1 MSTLGK
7 TKAAEIAYARIQL
20 LKAQMKQTDFNPA
33 DDYKGTLMQRPQQR
47 IIKRTQELQS
57 NREQQEIMRV
67 AEMAKRIEEGFKTNA
82 KTKV

>member
-1 MSTLGK
+1 MSTVGK
-7 TKAAEIAYARIQL
+7 TKAAEMAYARIQL

-47 IIKRTQELQS
+47 II
-57 NREQQEIMRV
+57 NRNETLAANRKQQEIMRV
-67 AEMAKRIEEGFKTNA
+67 AKMEKRIEEGFKTNA

>member
-1 MSTLGK
+1 M
-7 TKAAEIAYARIQL
+7 AYARIQL

-47 IIKRTQELQS
+47 IINRNETLAA
-57 NREQQEIMRV
+57 NREQQEIMKV
-67 AEMAKRIEEGFKTNA
+67 AKMAKRIEEGFKTNA

>member
-1 MSTLGK
+1 MSTVGK
-7 TKAAEIAYARIQL
+7 TKAAEMAYARIQL

-47 IIKRTQELQS
+47 II
-57 NREQQEIMRV
+57 NRNETLAANRKQQEIMRV
-67 AEMAKRIEEGFKTNA
+67 AKMAKRIEEGFKTNA

>member
-1 MSTLGK
+1 MSTVGK
-7 TKAAEIAYARIQL
+7 TKAAEMAYARIQL

-47 IIKRTQELQS
+47 II
-57 NREQQEIMRV
+57 NRNETLAANKQQEEIIRV
-67 AEMAKRIEEGFKTNA
+67 AKMAKRIEEGFKTNA

>member
-1 MSTLGK
+1 MSTVGK
-7 TKAAEIAYARIQL
+7 TKAAEMAYARIQL

-47 IIKRTQELQS
+47 II
-57 NREQQEIMRV
+57 NRNETLAANKQQQEIIRV
-67 AEMAKRIEEGFKTNA
+67 AKMAKRIEEGFKTNA

>member
-1 MSTLGK
+1 MSTVGK
-7 TKAAEIAYARIQL
+7 TKAAEMAYARIQL

-47 IIKRTQELQS
+47 IINRNETLAAK
-57 NREQQEIMRV
+57 REQQEIMKV
-67 AEMAKRIEEGFKTNA
+67 AKMAKRIEEGFKTNA

>member
-1 MSTLGK
+1 MSTVGK
-7 TKAAEIAYARIQL
+7 TKAAEMAYARIQL

-33 DDYKGTLMQRPQQR
+33 DDYKGTLMQRPQR